1 MTMNSFHLFQTSMRL
16 HSWPHFVDGNHSV
29 VLTRKDIIRGA
40 NMVIIYMLSINYED
54 FTMMFFTALERGV

>member
-1 MTMNSFHLFQTSMRL
+1 MRL
-16 HSWPHFVDGNHSV
+16 HSRPHFVDGNHSV
-29 VLTRKDIIRGA
+29 VSQLTLTRKDIISGA

>member
-1 MTMNSFHLFQTSMRL
+1 MRP
-16 HSWPHFVDGNHSV
+16 HSWPYFVDSSHSEV
-29 VLTRKDIIRGA
+29 SQLTLIHEEIIGGA